1 MLVPVERI
9 ETSILFVR
17 GHKVILDSDL
27 AELYGVEIRVLN
39 QSVKRNAKR
48 FPPDFMFQ
56 LDEAEYA
63 DCEALRSQFVILKGG
78 RGQHRKFAPFAFTE
92 QGVAMLSS
100 VLNSDRAIEVN
111 IQIMRTFVKLR
122 EMIASNAELARRLE
136 ELEQKYDAQFSVV
149 FDAIRKMMTPTTK
162 PNKSI
167 GFQVEEDG
175 EVYH

>member
-39 QSVKRNAKR
+39 QAVKRNAKR

-56 LDEAEYA
+56 LNEAEYA
-63 DCEALRSQFVILKGG
+63 DCKALRSQFVILKG

-92 QGVAMLSS
+92 QGVAMLSG
-100 VLNSDRAIEVN
+100 VLTATGPSRS
-111 IQIMRTFVKLR
+111 TFRSCEPLSSCGR
-122 EMIASNAELARRLE
+122 
-136 ELEQKYDAQFSVV
+136 
-149 FDAIRKMMTPTTK
+149 
-162 PNKSI
+162 
-167 GFQVEEDG
+167 
-175 EVYH
+175 